1 MITLNELHDYSNW
14 ITRPQHLQ
22 QNLKQLR
29 LSVNRA
35 RPSGLAK
42 HYHRSELAVLITSQF
57 KIKLIPEQKVRRFEG
72 RLSAESP
79 LSKRALLEESLMNVA
94 SVFKVLQSCGAG
106 MACRIIIVETAERC
120 ESFKTRIHFCT
131 LRCRTLHKVFKV
143 IQIISENKINAL
155 TSGLRNSI
163 LSSCFLGTLLLQF
176 VKVHFDRQNPV
187 TNPD

>member
-22 QNLKQLR
+22 QNLKQLT

-94 SVFKVLQSCGAG
+94 SVF
-106 MACRIIIVETAERC
+106 
-120 ESFKTRIHFCT
+120 
-131 LRCRTLHKVFKV
+131 
-143 IQIISENKINAL
+143 
-155 TSGLRNSI
+155 
-163 LSSCFLGTLLLQF
+163 
-176 VKVHFDRQNPV
+176 
-187 TNPD
+187 